1 MSEDSRVIGIVGQ
14 SEIVLKSVEGLR
26 MKTID
31 DEGERKE
38 GEGVS
43 VREKN
48 GILGILLE
56 VVEGQVWK
64 GGYEEL
70 EEVVGRLEEE
80 GKKEWRERKKD
91 GREGM
96 EWKEMGRLAREV
108 GWAIEERKMEMEGEG
123 GKIVTLGRM
132 KKELEEEKKGRE
144 EAERGREEEK
154 KRADEE
160 RMKVEQIHRELEEE
174 KKGRE
179 EEKKRANKLE
189 SELRELKERPKE
201 GRHSE
206 EEKRYAPI
214 TSLQALPYYAPND
227 DEVTRNGNR
236 LSGSKSNSMSTIIG
250 PQMESVCYDAFHFLT
265 SVPLYSRAYIECILL
280 HLY

>member
-64 GGYEEL
+64 GGYE
-70 EEVVGRLEEE
+70 
-80 GKKEWRERKKD
+80 
-91 GREGM
+91 
-96 EWKEMGRLAREV
+96 
-108 GWAIEERKMEMEGEG
+108 
-123 GKIVTLGRM
+123 
-132 KKELEEEKKGRE
+132 ELEEEKKGRE